1 MKALESGKLVVAIV
15 HWKARDALI
24 DEAKKKEDAELITV
38 TVENREKLHEEIVG
52 KALRFLSGGE

>member
-24 DEAKKKEDAELITV
+24 DEAKKREDAELITV
-38 TVENREKLHEEIVG
+38 TVENREKLREAISG
-52 KALRFLSGGE
+52 KALRFLSGE

>member
-24 DEAKKKEDAELITV
+24 DEAKKREDAELITV
-38 TVENREKLHEEIVG
+38 TVENREKLHEEISG
-52 KALRFLSGGE
+52 KALRFLSRE